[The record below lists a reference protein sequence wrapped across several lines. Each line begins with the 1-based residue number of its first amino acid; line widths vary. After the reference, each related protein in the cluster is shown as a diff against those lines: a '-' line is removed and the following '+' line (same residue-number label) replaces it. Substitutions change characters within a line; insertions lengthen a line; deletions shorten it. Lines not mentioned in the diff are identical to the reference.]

1 MGTNGKIPRLCFTT
15 VFIDTET
22 NSVRLCPV
30 TQYLSDKAPVGVQA
44 HLIPKLFV
52 YSTAA
57 QRETQEFSVCDKR
70 EALSTGVS
78 QISPSPPLPRPD
90 LIMCTLGR
98 NAILLPLK
106 GVFLCPN
113 ADI

>member
-1 MGTNGKIPRLCFTT
+1 MGTNGNFPRLCFTT

-30 TQYLSDKAPVGVQA
+30 TQYLSDKAPLGVQA

-57 QRETQEFSVCDKR
+57 QRESQEFSVCDKR
-70 EALSTGVS
+70 SSFNGC
-78 QISPSPPLPRPD
+78 LPNKSFAPFAKAGFD
-90 LIMCTLGR
+90 HVYFGKECYFT
-98 NAILLPLK
+98 AS
-106 GVFLCPN
+106 
-113 ADI
+113 